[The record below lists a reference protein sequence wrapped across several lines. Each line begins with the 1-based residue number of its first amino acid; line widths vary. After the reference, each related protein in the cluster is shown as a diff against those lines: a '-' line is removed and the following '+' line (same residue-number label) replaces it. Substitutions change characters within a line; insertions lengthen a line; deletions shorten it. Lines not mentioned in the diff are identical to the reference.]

1 VRGVD
6 KGIGSSLARRLLM
19 LDARHMGWSEM
30 RIVGLIKAPPSC
42 TIWRIRWK
50 LKISGFL
57 NEPLQTL
64 LKSWPQFPT

>member
-30 RIVGLIKAPPSC
+30 RIVGLIKAPLPA
-42 TIWRIRWK
+42 RFG
-50 LKISGFL
+50 GFAGSS
-57 NEPLQTL
+57 
-64 LKSWPQFPT
+64 KSAVF